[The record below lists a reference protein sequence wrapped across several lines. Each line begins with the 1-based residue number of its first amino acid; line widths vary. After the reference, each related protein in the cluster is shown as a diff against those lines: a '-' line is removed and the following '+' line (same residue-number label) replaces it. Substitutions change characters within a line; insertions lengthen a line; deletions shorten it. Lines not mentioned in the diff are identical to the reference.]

1 LKYFSYLLI
10 GLIIAIQWPLWF
22 GKGGWLKVWD
32 MSRQVEAAKA
42 SNGQLALRNGGLD
55 AEVRDL
61 KQGLEAVEERA
72 RADLGMIKPN
82 EVFVQLVEKPSA
94 QRK

>member
-1 LKYFSYLLI
+1 LKTFSYILL
-10 GLIIAIQWPLWF
+10 GLIVAIQWPLWF

-32 MSRQVEAAKA
+32 MNRQVEAARS
-42 SNGQLALRNGGLD
+42 SNAQLAQRNGGLD

-72 RADLGMIKPN
+72 RVDLGMIKPN
-82 EVFVQLVEKPSA
+82 EVFVQLVEKAPA
-94 QRK
+94 RK